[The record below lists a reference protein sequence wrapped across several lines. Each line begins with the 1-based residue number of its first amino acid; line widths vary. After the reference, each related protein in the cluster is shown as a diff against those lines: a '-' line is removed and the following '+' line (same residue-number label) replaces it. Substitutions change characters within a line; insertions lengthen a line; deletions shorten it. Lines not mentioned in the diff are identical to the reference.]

1 MTSGRA
7 LLRGSAT
14 LLIGRGAQAVL
25 GIAIL
30 ALTTRALD
38 VRGFGDFAAGLAVA
52 SLLGGVLNAA
62 LSDSYVVS
70 QDVTHSGTVTRAA
83 VAVTLLGTAGVGL
96 GTGRV
101 DAALAALAVGT
112 FTTAS
117 VGTADRLATARAASR
132 SLAIALTQLAG
143 SAGTLLL
150 VGALAASGSTRW
162 QVYLLAYAAQ
172 PAAALLLPRAARGPA
187 AQRSWRAV
195 WQASRPFLAAQV
207 GWTVLSQANVLLLR
221 VIVGPEAAGRYA
233 ALVRLLDFLAIVGPL
248 MAVLALPA
256 LVRAQQSPGQ
266 AARLNAVVAAA
277 GTVAL
282 VSGMQLGWLG
292 WRLLYDHR
300 AFPETVFALVALGYG
315 ISAACGLPDRVL
327 QARGRAGTAAG
338 FATLAATASLL
349 LGALVIPVAGTTG
362 AAAGLA
368 AVVITVNVGMLRAG
382 RPPAVVTAVH
392 VGLAAV
398 VLVAVGAVLAGI
410 HSIGA
415 SLAMALALSLVAV
428 VPLYVLRRSSG
439 TALLAAA

>member
-1 MTSGRA
+1 MTSARA

-14 LLIGRGAQAVL
+14 LLAGRAAQAVL

-70 QDVTHSGTVTRAA
+70 DDVTPSGTVHRAA
-83 VAVTLLGTAGVGL
+83 VVLTLVGAAGAGL
-96 GTGRV
+96 ATGRM
-101 DAALAALAVGT
+101 DAAVAALAVGT

-117 VGTADRLATARAASR
+117 VGTAARLAAARAASR
-132 SLAIALTQLAG
+132 SLAIAVTQLAG
-143 SAGTLLL
+143 SAGTLAL
-150 VGALAASGSTRW
+150 VAALSGSGSTRW
-162 QVYLLAYAAQ
+162 QLYLLAYSAQ
-172 PAAALLLPRAARGPA
+172 PAAVLLLPRAPGGQGGR
-187 AQRSWRAV
+187 RDWRAA

-221 VIVGPEAAGRYA
+221 VIVGAEAAGRYA

-256 LVRAQQSPGQ
+256 LVRAQQSPGH

-282 VSGMQLGWLG
+282 VGGMQLGWLG
-292 WRLLYDHR
+292 WRLLYGNR
-300 AFPETVFALVALGYG
+300 AFPGTVFALVALGYG

-338 FATLAATASLL
+338 FATLAAIACLL
-349 LGALVIPVAGTTG
+349 LGGLLIPLAGTTG

-368 AVVITVNVGMLRAG
+368 VVVVTVNVGMLQAG
-382 RPPAVVTAVH
+382 RPPGIVVAVH
-392 VGLAAV
+392 AGLGAV
-398 VLVAVGAVLAGI
+398 VLLAVAGVLAGV
-410 HSIGA
+410 HSIVA
-415 SLAMALALSLVAV
+415 SLALALALSLVAV
-428 VPLYVLRRSSG
+428 VPLYLLRRSSG
-439 TALLAAA
+439 TTLLTAA

>member
-1 MTSGRA
+1 MTSARA

-14 LLIGRGAQAVL
+14 LLAGRAAQAVL

-70 QDVTHSGTVTRAA
+70 DDVTHSGTVHRAA
-83 VAVTLLGTAGVGL
+83 VVLTLVGAAGAGL
-96 GTGRV
+96 ATGRV
-101 DAALAALAVGT
+101 DAAVAALAVGT

-117 VGTADRLATARAASR
+117 VGTAARLAAARAASR
-132 SLAIALTQLAG
+132 SLAIAVTQLAG
-143 SAGTLLL
+143 SAGTLAL
-150 VGALAASGSTRW
+150 VGALAGSGSTRW
-162 QVYLLAYAAQ
+162 QLYLLAYSAQ
-172 PAAALLLPRAARGPA
+172 PAAVLLLPRAPGGEGGGS
-187 AQRSWRAV
+187 SWRAA
-195 WQASRPFLAAQV
+195 WLASRPFLAAQV

-221 VIVGPEAAGRYA
+221 VIVGAEAAGRYA

-256 LVRAQQSPGQ
+256 LVRAQNPGH

-282 VSGMQLGWLG
+282 VGGMQLGWLG
-292 WRLLYDHR
+292 WRLLYGDR
-300 AFPETVFALVALGYG
+300 AFPGTVFALVALGYG

-338 FATLAATASLL
+338 FATLAAIACLL
-349 LGALVIPVAGTTG
+349 LGGLLIPLAGTTG

-368 AVVITVNVGMLRAG
+368 VVVVTVNVGMLHAG
-382 RPPAVVTAVH
+382 RPPGIVVTVH
-392 VGLAAV
+392 AGLGAV
-398 VLVAVGAVLAGI
+398 VLLAVVGVLAGV
-410 HSIGA
+410 HSIVA
-415 SLAMALALSLVAV
+415 SLALALALSLVAV
-428 VPLYVLRRSSG
+428 VPLYLLRKTPVTTLL
-439 TALLAAA
+439 TAA